1 MAVTLD
7 GSSSLGGSFICLA
20 DLHEAS
26 EDIWEFI
33 QAFCKIN
40 YNTLINNESFNK
52 CRR

>member
-7 GSSSLGGSFICLA
+7 GSSSLGA